1 MSDVAIRVEGVSKR
15 YLIGTGRPRY
25 GRLSESLW
33 NGITAPFR
41 RLRGDSEER
50 ARGGHIWAL
59 KDVSLEVRRGEVVG
73 VIGRNGAGKTTLL
86 KVLSRITEPSEG
98 YAEIRGRV
106 GSLLE
111 VGTGFHPELTGRE
124 NIYLNGAILGMRRA
138 EIDRKFDEIVTFAE
152 VERFIDTPVKR
163 FSSGMQVRLAFAVAA
178 HLDPEILLV
187 DEVLGVGDF
196 DFQQKSLGRME
207 RIAEG
212 GRTVLFVSHQL
223 NQVRRLCNRAVW
235 IDAGR
240 LNAVGTAAEVVN
252 AYESDSTDLTDLTR
266 ETGDHSATTLSR
278 GRFLSWR
285 VDEGGSGASQ
295 IDSMG
300 PVAVSFRLR
309 LDESLG
315 GAHHGVAL
323 FDFEGQLVWATANR
337 FDLPSGVC
345 DVTHN
350 FPFLPLKPGAYRW
363 QVSLY
368 DQQGLIDLWDCTPQL
383 IIDTPLMGH
392 PRDEWSGV
400 LNLPCNTGVEPVAE
414 ENGQIQNEETR
425 GARS

>member
-1 MSDVAIRVEGVSKR
+1 MRDVAIRVEGVSKR

-25 GRLSESLW
+25 GRLTESLW

-41 RLRGDSEER
+41 RLRGDSEGR

-187 DEVLGVGDF
+187 DEVLGVGDLG
-196 DFQQKSLGRME
+196 FQRKSLGRLE
-207 RIAEG
+207 RVAEG

-223 NQVRRLCNRAVW
+223 NQVRRLCQWAAW
-235 IDAGR
+235 IERGR
-240 LNAVGTAAEVVN
+240 LQAVGPTSEVVA
-252 AYESDSTDLTDLTR
+252 AYESGSSLV
-266 ETGDHSATTLSR
+266 EPEGSR
-278 GRFLSWR
+278 ADNHVPMGRFMGWR
-285 VDEGGSGASQ
+285 IAEGGRQHSIIAL
-295 IDSMG
+295 G
-300 PVAVSFRLR
+300 PVTVAFRLR
-309 LDESLG
+309 LGQDIQRG
-315 GAHHGVAL
+315 HHGIAL
-323 FDFEGQLVWATANR
+323 FDHQGQLIWGTAVQEINVPAGLSDIVHR
-337 FDLPSGVC
+337 LP
-345 DVTHN
+345 T
-350 FPFLPLKPGAYRW
+350 LPLRPGAYRW

-368 DQQGLIDLWDCTPQL
+368 DHNGLVDLWDCTPEL
-383 IIDTPLMGH
+383 LVSTPPVTH
-392 PRDEWSGV
+392 PSDQWSGI
-400 LNLPCNTGVEPVAE
+400 LNIPSEAE
-414 ENGQIQNEETR
+414 VHAVRETES
-425 GARS
+425 ASESPKKAS